1 MAVVPEVLLEQAL
14 ELSPSQR
21 AELASGLLASLDGDL
36 ADGAT
41 VERLWSEETDRRAAQ
56 IASGDVKVTTWDHM
70 AGRVTE
76 LRSSQPE

>member
-14 ELSPSQR
+14 RLSPSDR

-41 VERLWSEETDRRAAQ
+41 VERLWSEEAKRRVSQ
-56 IASGDVKVTTWDHM
+56 IASGDVELTTWEQM
-70 AGRVTE
+70 TGRVDE
-76 LRSSQPE
+76 LRSSQSQ

>member
-14 ELSPSQR
+14 RLSPSER

-41 VERLWSEETDRRAAQ
+41 VERLWSEEAKRRVSRQ
-56 IASGDVKVTTWDHM
+56 
-70 AGRVTE
+70 
-76 LRSSQPE
+76 